1 VFRVLSRELLAPS
14 RAMGILRERELIPKA
29 RILRSIV
36 GEVMGLPDTH
46 PAVARAC
53 INLLAPFIL
62 LLIGDR
68 RTFLLA
74 FPGLGLTAAD
84 APALADH
91 FVHYAIAG
99 MHAAAGDTHAPD
111 PATNGSRGA
120 RSPRRPRRSAQAR

>member
-1 VFRVLSRELLAPS
+1 
-14 RAMGILRERELIPKA
+14 MPKA

-68 RTFLLA
+68 RTTLQA
-74 FPGLGLTAAD
+74 FPGLGLTSAD
-84 APALADH
+84 APALTDH
-91 FVHYAIAG
+91 FLRYAIAG
-99 MHAAAGDTHAPD
+99 MAAIASNVSLPD
-111 PATNGSRGA
+111 RGA
-120 RSPRRPRRSAQAR
+120 NGARGTRSPRSRRSARVR